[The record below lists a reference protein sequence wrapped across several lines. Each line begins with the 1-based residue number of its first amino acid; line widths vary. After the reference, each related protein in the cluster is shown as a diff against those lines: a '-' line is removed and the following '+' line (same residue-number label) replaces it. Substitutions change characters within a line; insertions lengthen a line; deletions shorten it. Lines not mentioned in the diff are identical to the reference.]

1 MNLAILV
8 GTLLGLLAPQGGT
21 LQSFYVRS
29 PGPDFGD
36 RIISVEQVGD
46 DVRVRAMQVAPT
58 NEHCDTLLVEA
69 AERVVPHTTVQAVAG
84 VNICAMSQGSIDRA
98 FARGRHEARVS
109 YVDYRGS
116 AVTVVANCGG
126 SEKVLEMADSGPF
139 IDFDWL
145 RRKFRDISKLWDLG
159 KRASDELSAVAAS
172 DVRERLGTSLVPELI
187 STKYAAAFGDG
198 LAKRLKDY
206 TGPPVERQPRFVKV
220 VERDALPFT
229 RFVMPQMP
237 QIALS
242 ARVFGDVRLRL
253 TVDPNSGVVT
263 AVDVV
268 TPPKPFLTDAAVGA
282 ARIWRFDP
290 DKLPREPIEV
300 TVRFGIECPAR

>member
-1 MNLAILV
+1 
-8 GTLLGLLAPQGGT
+8 LLGLLAPQTGT

-29 PGPDFGD
+29 PGPYFGD
-36 RIISVEQVGD
+36 DIISVEQVGD
-46 DVRVRAMQVAPT
+46 DVRVRAFQVAPT
-58 NEHCDTLLVEA
+58 NEHCNTLLVEA

-84 VNICAMSQGSIDRA
+84 VNICAMSQEHVERA
-98 FARGRHEARVS
+98 LARARQPGLTAI
-109 YVDYRGS
+109 DYRGS

-126 SEKVLEMADSGPF
+126 SAKVLEMVDSPSKAF
-139 IDFDWL
+139 INFDRL
-145 RRKFRDISKLWDLG
+145 HSQSRDVSKLWDLG

-187 STKYAAAFGDG
+187 STKYAAAFGDD

-206 TGPPVERQPRFVKV
+206 KGPPAERQPRFVKV
-220 VERDALPFT
+220 VERDSLPFT

-253 TVDPNSGVVT
+253 TIDPNSGVVT